1 MEEDKDRIGPILR
14 GQSWVE
20 LHGIFTIDE
29 LRLLIQ
35 HIEDMC
41 IGLGEKNGEQGS

>member
-20 LHGIFTIDE
+20 LCGTFTIEE
-29 LRLLIQ
+29 LRLLIEK
-35 HIEDMC
+35 INDMC
-41 IGLGEKNGEQGS
+41 RGLEEKDGSKE